1 MTYFF
6 EKSVYV
12 LILQNQPFF
21 QRKKELA
28 FLLYGFEWRKKAV
41 LLTFSALVKSKN
53 GNSALISVFLQDNL
67 NTSLLSKILAIDF
80 GLKRTGLALSDEL
93 QMFAF
98 GLKTIDSKT
107 LMDELKLLVAKEKIV
122 EIVIGEPK
130 RLNASDSHIT
140 QNVRLLK
147 EAVQKNFPGLV
158 VSLLDERFTSKMAS
172 AVIAQS
178 GLKKKDREQKGLID
192 TVSATIIL
200 QDYLQTRLK

>member
-1 MTYFF
+1 M
-6 EKSVYV
+6 
-12 LILQNQPFF
+12 
-21 QRKKELA
+21 
-28 FLLYGFEWRKKAV
+28 
-41 LLTFSALVKSKN
+41 
-53 GNSALISVFLQDNL
+53 
-67 NTSLLSKILAIDF
+67 SKILAIDF
-80 GLKRTGLALSDEL
+80 GLKRTGLALSDDMQL
-93 QMFAF
+93 FAF

-107 LMDELKLLVAKEKIV
+107 LMDELKQLVAKEKVV

-130 RLNASDSHIT
+130 RLDASDSHIT

-147 EAVQKNFPGLV
+147 EAVQKNFPGVL

-200 QDYLQTRLK
+200 QDYLETRVK

>member
-1 MTYFF
+1 
-6 EKSVYV
+6 
-12 LILQNQPFF
+12 
-21 QRKKELA
+21 
-28 FLLYGFEWRKKAV
+28 
-41 LLTFSALVKSKN
+41 
-53 GNSALISVFLQDNL
+53 
-67 NTSLLSKILAIDF
+67 LSKILAIDF

-98 GLKTIDSKT
+98 GLRTIDSKT
-107 LMDELKLLVAKEKIV
+107 LMDELKILVAKEKIV

-130 RLNASDSHIT
+130 RLDASDSHIT

-147 EAVQKNFPGLV
+147 EAVQKNFPGLSV
-158 VSLLDERFTSKMAS
+158 NLLDERFTSKMAS

-200 QDYLQTRLK
+200 QDYLQTRIK

>member
-1 MTYFF
+1 M
-6 EKSVYV
+6 
-12 LILQNQPFF
+12 
-21 QRKKELA
+21 
-28 FLLYGFEWRKKAV
+28 
-41 LLTFSALVKSKN
+41 
-53 GNSALISVFLQDNL
+53 
-67 NTSLLSKILAIDF
+67 SKILAIDF

-107 LMDELKLLVAKEKIV
+107 LMDELKTLVAKEKIV

-130 RLNASDSHIT
+130 RLDASDSHIT

-147 EAVQKNFPGLV
+147 EAVQKNFPGLIIN
-158 VSLLDERFTSKMAS
+158 LLDERFTSKMAS

-192 TVSATIIL
+192 TVSAAIIL
-200 QDYLQTRLK
+200 QDYLQTRIK

>member
-1 MTYFF
+1 M
-6 EKSVYV
+6 
-12 LILQNQPFF
+12 
-21 QRKKELA
+21 
-28 FLLYGFEWRKKAV
+28 
-41 LLTFSALVKSKN
+41 
-53 GNSALISVFLQDNL
+53 
-67 NTSLLSKILAIDF
+67 SKILAIDF

-98 GLKTIDSKT
+98 GLKTVDSKN
-107 LMDELKLLVAKEKIV
+107 LMNELKLLVSKEKVV

-130 RLNASDSHIT
+130 RLDTSDSHIT

-147 EAVQKNFPGLV
+147 EAVQKEFPGVLV
-158 VSLLDERFTSKMAS
+158 CLLDERFTSKMAS

-200 QDYLQTRLK
+200 QDYLQTRVK

>member
-1 MTYFF
+1 MESNF
-6 EKSVYV
+6 
-12 LILQNQPFF
+12 
-21 QRKKELA
+21 
-28 FLLYGFEWRKKAV
+28 
-41 LLTFSALVKSKN
+41 
-53 GNSALISVFLQDNL
+53 NSRY
-67 NTSLLSKILAIDF
+67 LSKILAIDF

-107 LMDELKLLVAKEKIV
+107 LMDELKLLVAKERIV

-130 RLNASDSHIT
+130 RLDASDSHIT

-147 EAVQKNFPGLV
+147 EAIQKNFPGLV

-200 QDYLQTRLK
+200 QDYLQTRVK

>member
-1 MTYFF
+1 M
-6 EKSVYV
+6 
-12 LILQNQPFF
+12 
-21 QRKKELA
+21 
-28 FLLYGFEWRKKAV
+28 
-41 LLTFSALVKSKN
+41 
-53 GNSALISVFLQDNL
+53 
-67 NTSLLSKILAIDF
+67 SKILAIDF

-107 LMDELKLLVAKEKIV
+107 LMDELKMLVVNEKIV

-130 RLNASDSHIT
+130 RLDASDSHIT

-147 EAVQKNFPGLV
+147 EVVQKNFPAV
-158 VSLLDERFTSKMAS
+158 QVNLLDERFTSKMAS

-200 QDYLQTRLK
+200 QDYLQTRMK

>member
-1 MTYFF
+1 M
-6 EKSVYV
+6 
-12 LILQNQPFF
+12 
-21 QRKKELA
+21 
-28 FLLYGFEWRKKAV
+28 
-41 LLTFSALVKSKN
+41 
-53 GNSALISVFLQDNL
+53 
-67 NTSLLSKILAIDF
+67 SKILAIDF

-107 LMDELKLLVAKEKIV
+107 LMDELKLLVVKEKIS

-130 RLNASDSHIT
+130 RLDASDSHIT

-200 QDYLQTRLK
+200 QDYLQTRVK

>member
-1 MTYFF
+1 
-6 EKSVYV
+6 
-12 LILQNQPFF
+12 
-21 QRKKELA
+21 
-28 FLLYGFEWRKKAV
+28 
-41 LLTFSALVKSKN
+41 LLTFSALAKSKN
-53 GNSALISVFLQDNL
+53 GNWALINVFLQDNL

-80 GLKRTGLALSDEL
+80 GLKRTGLAISDEL

-130 RLNASDSHIT
+130 RLDASDSHIT

-147 EAVQKNFPGLV
+147 EAVQKNFPELV

-200 QDYLQTRLK
+200 QDYLQTRVK

>member
-1 MTYFF
+1 M
-6 EKSVYV
+6 
-12 LILQNQPFF
+12 
-21 QRKKELA
+21 
-28 FLLYGFEWRKKAV
+28 
-41 LLTFSALVKSKN
+41 
-53 GNSALISVFLQDNL
+53 
-67 NTSLLSKILAIDF
+67 SKILAIDF

-107 LMDELKLLVAKEKIV
+107 LMDELKGLVAKEKIV

>member
-1 MTYFF
+1 M
-6 EKSVYV
+6 
-12 LILQNQPFF
+12 
-21 QRKKELA
+21 
-28 FLLYGFEWRKKAV
+28 
-41 LLTFSALVKSKN
+41 
-53 GNSALISVFLQDNL
+53 
-67 NTSLLSKILAIDF
+67 SKILAIDF

-107 LMDELKLLVAKEKIV
+107 LMDELKGLVVKEKIV